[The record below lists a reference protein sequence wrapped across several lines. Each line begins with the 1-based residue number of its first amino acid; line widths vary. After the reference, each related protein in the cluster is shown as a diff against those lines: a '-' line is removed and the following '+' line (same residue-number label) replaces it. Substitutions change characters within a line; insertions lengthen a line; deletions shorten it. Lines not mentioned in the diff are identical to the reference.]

1 MTATAARATC
11 ASFSHCV
18 RAAESRKSP
27 QNSDFYGHRTT
38 YSEKA
43 HCIKDSVLLEPCC
56 GSGHILVYVFDLLY
70 EMYEERGYQKR
81 EIPTLIL
88 TNNLTGLDV
97 DKRAVQLASF
107 SLVMKARSVNNH
119 FFDEKNYVTPHVY
132 ELQDSKML
140 KDMGYR
146 KQVKNLNLLNDTEA
160 KLIDYLANTFEEGKT
175 IGSLLKVK
183 PIDFACLDGALE
195 KIDKRAVP
203 SIFNTEFLS
212 YGVKRLKELAMLAK
226 VLSAKYD
233 VMITNPPYRPIS
245 SMEAAVKNYAAD
257 FYPNSK
263 ADMYAMFMETNYVDR
278 NGFLSMVNMQ
288 NWMSNATYERLRE
301 RIVEID
307 CIETMIHIGKRGFDA
322 ISGDVVQTVSFVFRN
337 ASKLN
342 KRGTYYDL
350 TEGQSEAEKER
361 QFLNGENCYITKQEN
376 FLRIPGAQLTAYWV
390 SDNMVNCFQ
399 DPIIGKKFT
408 TREGMATAGNDT
420 FLRYWYEL
428 NFHRITFGCTDNE
441 SAKKTHVKWVPYNK
455 GGASRGWYG
464 NNDYVVNWEND
475 GYEIKH
481 NFDPETGRL
490 RSHNYNGEFGF
501 KEGLTWSAISSG
513 ALAVRY
519 CEAGYLFD
527 SKGAKG
533 FNPDHNILFRTL
545 GLLNSKVSTRFLK
558 FISPTVDYKV
568 GDIAAIPD
576 CIKKEDEP
584 QILKYVDSSVD
595 ISKVDWDSFETSW
608 DFTRHPLLQGKSLV
622 EESYSK
628 WMAECQ
634 THFEKLKANEEELN
648 RIFIDIYGLQDELTP
663 EVEDDDVTIRLADKE
678 RDIRS
683 LISYLIGIVMGR
695 YSLDSDGLAYAGG
708 DWDASKYITYQPDDD
723 GIVPIYTKLGMQDG
737 LTTKLIELIKLIYG
751 EDTYRQNID
760 FIAEALGKNNN
771 ESSEETLNRY
781 LNDGFYPDHLK
792 IYQKR
797 PIYWMFSSGKRAG
810 FKCLIY
816 MHRYNEDTLARINA
830 KYYLPESTRKKNEL
844 DELNGQITKT
854 EGRDRTRLE
863 KERQNLAAAYNEAIE
878 YGQVLDHM
886 ANQYIKIDLDD
897 GVNVNY
903 AKFQEV
909 QLVTDSGTKVKKDL
923 LVPLK

>member
-1 MTATAARATC
+1 MTATATRATC
-11 ASFSHCV
+11 ASFSFRS
-18 RAAESRKSP
+18 RAAEKRKSP
-27 QNSDFYGHRTT
+27 QNKAFYGQRTT
-38 YSEKA
+38 YSGKA
-43 HCIKDSVLLEPCC
+43 HCIKDRVLLEPCC

-70 EMYEERGYQKR
+70 AMYEERGYQKR
-81 EIPTLIL
+81 DIPTLIL
-88 TNNLTGLDV
+88 TKNLTGLDV

-107 SLVMKARSVNNH
+107 SLVMKARSVNNR
-119 FFDEKNYVTPHVY
+119 FFDEKYYVTPHVY

-140 KDMGYR
+140 KNMGYR
-146 KQVKNLNLLNDTEA
+146 KHVKDLNLLNDTEI
-160 KLIDYLANTFEEGKT
+160 KLIDYLVDTFIEGKT

-183 PIDFACLDGALE
+183 PIDFACLDGALD
-195 KIDKRAVP
+195 KIHKQAVP
-203 SIFNTEFLS
+203 SLFNTDFLS
-212 YGVKRLKELAMLAK
+212 YGVKRLKELATLAK

-245 SMEAAVKNYAAD
+245 SMEAAVNDYAAT

-263 ADMYAMFMETNYVDR
+263 ADMYAMFMETNYVDK

-301 RIVEID
+301 RIVETD
-307 CIETMIHIGKRGFDA
+307 SIETMIHMGKRGFDA

-337 ASKLN
+337 TSKVN

-350 TEGQSEAEKER
+350 TEGQSEAEKEQ
-361 QFLNGENCYITKQEN
+361 QFLHGNSRYITKQEN
-376 FLRIPGAQLTAYWV
+376 FLRIPGTQLTAYWV
-390 SDNMVNCFQ
+390 SDNMVNCFR

-428 NFHRITFGCTDNE
+428 NYHRITFGCPDNE
-441 SAKKTHVKWVPYNK
+441 HAKKMHVKWVPYNK

-568 GDIAAIPD
+568 GDIASIPD
-576 CIKKEDEP
+576 CIKKENEP
-584 QILKYVDSSVD
+584 QILKFVDSSVD

-608 DFTRHPLLQGKSLV
+608 GFSRHPLLQGESLIK
-622 EESYSK
+622 EAYSK
-628 WMAECQ
+628 WSAECQ
-634 THFEKLKANEEELN
+634 NRFDQLKTNEEELN
-648 RIFIDIYGLQDELTP
+648 CIFIGIYGLQDELTP
-663 EVEDDDVTIRLADKE
+663 EVEIEDVTVRLADKA

-695 YSLDSDGLAYAGG
+695 YSLDVDGLAYAGG
-708 DWDASKYITYQPDDD
+708 DWVASNYSTYQPDDD
-723 GIVPIYTKLGMQDG
+723 GIVPIYTKLGMDDG
-737 LTTKLIELIKLIYG
+737 LTTKLIDLIKLIYG
-751 EDTYRQNID
+751 EDSYRQNID

-781 LNDGFYPDHLK
+781 LNDGFYADHLK

-797 PIYWMFSSGKRAG
+797 PIYWMFSSGKKAG

-844 DELNGQITKT
+844 DELNGQITKA
-854 EGRDRTRLE
+854 EGRDKTRLE

-878 YGQVLDHM
+878 YGQVLDHV

-903 AKFQEV
+903 DKFQGV